1 MNNGLGTQIWGDNVF
16 ISAFNLDGS
25 PGELI
30 YDTEFRDRGFGV
42 AGGRWDQIDYYQDY
56 NGQRLN
62 ASERLLVQFNGAVTD
77 VMLTVGMLGL
87 NEGRRGDDETG
98 QWIAYDA
105 DDQEIG
111 RGVFGP
117 DDSDLGPEVK
127 FNRTYGQ
134 YPFTVSV
141 NQPIYSLAIEA
152 TGFAYGQGEARSG
165 VYKDRGLNSENNSDF
180 NLVSIEYQ
188 RTDGVTPMTPEPVT
202 PEPEPVAPVPV
213 APQPAAPQPAT
224 PQPATN
230 RAPIAGR
237 DDQFRIR
244 EDIGATAIAYSVL
257 LSNDTDPDGDH
268 LSIRRFNVGDFPGV
282 IENDVDEERILF
294 TTEPNFFGPINLSYI
309 VTDGVLDA
317 AGEILITITPINDA
331 PVAESDGPFEAQADD
346 TISIDIADLLSNDR
360 DPDPQE
366 TVTLVSVQDAV
377 NGTVQQAG
385 DQIRFTPAAG
395 FSGQASFTY
404 TINSSNS
411 LDRPVTSNPVVI
423 NVAADNSVM
432 PPAMMSLEGSWVI
445 TPAGNSRQYLSTAG
459 RRDRDVATLATCVDT
474 PKTWR
479 FSQYANGNYQIVDE
493 TSGKALEAWARNPR
507 NGDNAS
513 LFKIN
518 NESWQQWRITGDA
531 DGYQIRGIFNPRL
544 LSVTDNRITVND
556 AGSTTGQTWTL
567 QSASE
572 VACDADTPVI
582 NKPAA
587 PQPATPQPAIPQ
599 PATTDESVVLN
610 GQWYFQ
616 PIGLP
621 GTTLGVESR
630 DNRTSA
636 RALSCDQGAQRWV
649 VNHLGDGLHNI
660 TLAGKG
666 RQALEAWQPVPDNL
680 DDVTIY
686 RRNNFSWQRWAFAPL
701 GSDRFIVTG
710 VYNPRA
716 LTVDG
721 SANVIVSD
729 ADQSAAQQWLV
740 TATDPCSR

>member
-1 MNNGLGTQIWGDNVF
+1 MTKTRLAWALISLGCLTPLQATELTADPDIIMNNGLGTQIWGDNVF

-202 PEPEPVAPVPV
+202 PEPEPAT
-213 APQPAAPQPAT
+213 PQPAT
-224 PQPATN
+224 PQP
-230 RAPIAGR
+230 
-237 DDQFRIR
+237 
-244 EDIGATAIAYSVL
+244 V
-257 LSNDTDPDGDH
+257 
-268 LSIRRFNVGDFPGV
+268 
-282 IENDVDEERILF
+282 
-294 TTEPNFFGPINLSYI
+294 
-309 VTDGVLDA
+309 
-317 AGEILITITPINDA
+317 
-331 PVAESDGPFEAQADD
+331 
-346 TISIDIADLLSNDR
+346 
-360 DPDPQE
+360 
-366 TVTLVSVQDAV
+366 
-377 NGTVQQAG
+377 
-385 DQIRFTPAAG
+385 
-395 FSGQASFTY
+395 
-404 TINSSNS
+404 
-411 LDRPVTSNPVVI
+411 
-423 NVAADNSVM
+423 
-432 PPAMMSLEGSWVI
+432 
-445 TPAGNSRQYLSTAG
+445 
-459 RRDRDVATLATCVDT
+459 
-474 PKTWR
+474 
-479 FSQYANGNYQIVDE
+479 
-493 TSGKALEAWARNPR
+493 
-507 NGDNAS
+507 
-513 LFKIN
+513 
-518 NESWQQWRITGDA
+518 
-531 DGYQIRGIFNPRL
+531 
-544 LSVTDNRITVND
+544 
-556 AGSTTGQTWTL
+556 
-567 QSASE
+567 
-572 VACDADTPVI
+572 
-582 NKPAA
+582 
-587 PQPATPQPAIPQ
+587 
-599 PATTDESVVLN
+599 TTDESVVLN